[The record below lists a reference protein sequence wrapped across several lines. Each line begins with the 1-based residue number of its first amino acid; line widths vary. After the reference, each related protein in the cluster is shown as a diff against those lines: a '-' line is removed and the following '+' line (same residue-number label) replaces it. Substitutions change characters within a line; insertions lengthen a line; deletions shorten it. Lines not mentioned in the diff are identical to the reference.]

1 MWCTITYDLEIV
13 TLYTPHEIAAI
24 QRRTLRVLVVSQI
37 AGSAALA
44 AAVTVGAFVIQDILG
59 QTTAWGGVASA
70 TVTMG
75 TAFMSQM
82 LARLMNVRGRRNGLQ
97 VGYLL
102 AIFGGFI
109 AGYGAETKTLWIFL
123 FGLFIFGNGQAS
135 NLLSRYAAADLAT
148 PNERGRAMSR
158 ILFASTF
165 GAVFGPL
172 LIRPAEQAGMHWFG
186 WGQYTGPWIFAG
198 AFFLTSLI
206 NTTLRLRPDPLE
218 VAGRLNRQ
226 TEVGAS
232 SRLFSDA
239 IKAIRMSG
247 DAQIA
252 VIAMVISQMAMV
264 AVMTMT
270 PVHLKIHDHETVS
283 AYIISLHIAG
293 MYAFSPLVGR
303 FADRQGRMTTIQVGA
318 LVLMGATVLSSLAG
332 DSPVLLFPALWMLG
346 VGWSFGLIGGSSLL
360 IDSIDEKIR
369 VRVQGAADLTMSF
382 CGGLAGF
389 SSGFIRKAVGYHVLS
404 NIGTVLA
411 GMLLVVVMLRKS
423 SMSSESVGAS

>member
-1 MWCTITYDLEIV
+1 M
-13 TLYTPHEIAAI
+13 
-24 QRRTLRVLVVSQI
+24 VVSQI

-44 AAVTVGAFVIQDILG
+44 AAVTVGAFVVQDILG
-59 QTTAWGGVASA
+59 QTTAWGGIASA

-75 TAFMSQM
+75 AAFMSQM

-102 AIFGGFI
+102 AIVGGFV
-109 AGYGAETKTLWIFL
+109 AGYGAETKNLWVFL
-123 FGLFIFGNGQAS
+123 LGLFIFGNGQAS

-148 PNERGRAMSR
+148 TDQRGRAMSR

-172 LIRPAEQAGMHWFG
+172 LIKPAEEAGMNWFG

-198 AFFLTSLI
+198 AFFLTSFI
-206 NTTLRLRPDPLE
+206 NTTIRLKPDPLE

-226 TEVGAS
+226 AEVGAPT
-232 SRLFSDA
+232 RLFSDA
-239 IKAIRMSG
+239 VTAIRDSG
-247 DAQIA
+247 NAQIA

-270 PVHLKIHDHETVS
+270 PVHLRLHGHETVS

-303 FADRQGRMTTIQVGA
+303 FADRRGRLTTIQVGA
-318 LVLMGATVLSSLAG
+318 LILMGATVLSSLAG
-332 DSPVLLFPALWMLG
+332 DSPILLFPALWMLG

-360 IDSIDEKIR
+360 VDSIDQQIR
-369 VRVQGAADLTMSF
+369 VRVQGAADLMMSF

-404 NIGTVLA
+404 NIGTLLA
-411 GMLLVVVMLRKS
+411 GVLLVVVMWRKS
-423 SMSSESVGAS
+423 TKSAESISTT

>member
-1 MWCTITYDLEIV
+1 M
-13 TLYTPHEIAAI
+13 
-24 QRRTLRVLVVSQI
+24 VLSQI

-59 QTTAWGGVASA
+59 QTTAWGGIASA

-97 VGYLL
+97 AGYLL

-109 AGYGAETKTLWIFL
+109 SGYGAETKTLWIFL
-123 FGLFIFGNGQAS
+123 LGLFVFGNGQAS

-148 PNERGRAMSR
+148 TDQRGRAMSR

-172 LIRPAEQAGMHWFG
+172 LIKPAEQAGMSWFG

-198 AFFLTSLI
+198 VFFFTSLI

-226 TEVGAS
+226 AEAGAP

-239 IKAIRMSG
+239 VNAIRNSG

-270 PVHLKIHDHETVS
+270 PVHLRLHDHETVS

-303 FADRQGRMTTIQVGA
+303 FADKRGRLTTIQVGA
-318 LVLMGATVLSSLAG
+318 LVLMGATVLSSIAG

-360 IDSIDEKIR
+360 VDSIDQQIR

-389 SSGFIRKAVGYHVLS
+389 SSGFVRKAVGYHVLS
-404 NIGTVLA
+404 NVGTVLA
-411 GMLLVVVMLRKS
+411 GMLLVVVMWKKS
-423 SMSSESVGAS
+423 GMSKEAVVA